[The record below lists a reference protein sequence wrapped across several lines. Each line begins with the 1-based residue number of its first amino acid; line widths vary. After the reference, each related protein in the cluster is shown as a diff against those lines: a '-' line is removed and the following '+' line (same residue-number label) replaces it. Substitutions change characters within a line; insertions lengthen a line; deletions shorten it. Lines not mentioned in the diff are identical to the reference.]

1 MLTPFRIKIIFIVA
15 ALAIMVVAFSAAR
28 VQYRVW
34 ATKERIRQ
42 LEAQITALGKDNA
55 SISGLIG
62 SLDDPV
68 RVEREARSR
77 LNLRKQD
84 EEVVVLIPQDA
95 GEGQR
100 EERIEVS
107 EASEAERSN
116 FVKWWKKFFD
126 DAK

>member
-1 MLTPFRIKIIFIVA
+1 
-15 ALAIMVVAFSAAR
+15 MVVAFSAAR

-42 LEAQITALGKDNA
+42 LEAQIAALEKDNA

-95 GEGQR
+95 GEEQR
-100 EERIEVS
+100 EERKEVVEVS
-107 EASEAERSN
+107 GAERSN
-116 FVKWWKKFFD
+116 FGKWWKKFFD